1 MSDELERRLQDAFDA
16 RARSAV
22 GDGALPPAPRFESAP
37 ANGHG
42 RLVRWVAPLAAA
54 AAVVGVVTGV
64 VAVGHSSG
72 HGHSGT
78 QAAASKTATQ
88 PAVTTSVHVKLLN
101 DDGARYGVGMP
112 VIAYF
117 SQQITDARPLQR
129 ATVATVNG
137 KPVQGAWYFERSA
150 AGNGP
155 IEGHFRLAS
164 YWPANAT
171 IEVRMPIKGLPAGGK
186 LHYDDSLTTRFH
198 TGSANIVT
206 VDDKTHRLTVMA
218 NGKRVGSFPV
228 SLGTPAEPTRP
239 GIKVIMEKP
248 GTVKLSGPGF
258 HDLPV
263 HYAQRLTYGGEYLIA
278 APWNAANIKAG
289 VDSSNGCTN
298 LLTANAKKLFSMLEI
313 GDVVT
318 FEHTDGPTMTIGS
331 GYGDWNVP
339 WSTWLTGGLVR
350 TH

>member
-1 MSDELERRLQDAFDA
+1 MSDELERRLRDAFDA

-22 GDGALPPAPRFESAP
+22 GDGAAPPTPRFESAKAP
-37 ANGHG
+37 GHG

-64 VAVGHSSG
+64 LTVGHPPRHRG
-72 HGHSGT
+72 AT
-78 QAAASKTATQ
+78 QAAASRTATQ

-137 KPVQGAWYFERSA
+137 KRVQGAWYFERSA

-198 TGSANIVT
+198 TGPANIVT
-206 VDDKTHRLTVMA
+206 VNDKTHLLTVTA
-218 NGKRVGSFPV
+218 DGRRVASCPV
-228 SLGTPAEPTRP
+228 SLGKPSAPTRP
-239 GIKVIMEKP
+239 GTKVIMEK
-248 GTVKLSGPGF
+248 SGSIQLRGRGY
-258 HDLPV
+258 DLPV
-263 HYAQRLTYGGEYLIA
+263 KYAQRLTYGGEYLLA
-278 APWNAANIKAG
+278 APWSTADIKAG
-289 VDSSNGCTN
+289 VDSSDGSTD
-298 LLTANAKKLFSMLEI
+298 LLPADAKKLFSILEV
-313 GDVVT
+313 GDIVQYKNTQGTPMAV
-318 FEHTDGPTMTIGS
+318 GS